1 MGKLTSKQVHE
12 LANNFLAL
20 AQSIGDYRYK
30 NYEVLTEEENKIL
43 RETHKRTLDYSDDLY
58 TVSATLVIDNV
69 KSSLA
74 ELDAITENIR
84 MSYQSLEDVQK
95 AIDIATNVIT
105 LGASIF
111 SLNPQAISDAMG
123 SLKDAVEDN
132 PVA

>member
-20 AQSIGDYRYK
+20 AQTIGDFRYQ
-30 NYEVLTEEENKIL
+30 NYDTLTKEQNKIL

-58 TVSATLVIDNV
+58 TLSATLVIDNV
-69 KSSLA
+69 KSSLSQL
-74 ELDAITENIR
+74 ETITENIKT
-84 MSYQSLEDVQK
+84 SYQSLEDVQK

-111 SLNPQAISDAMG
+111 SLNPQAISDAIG
-123 SLKDAVEDN
+123 NLESSVE
-132 PVA
+132 A